1 MCPAAQASNRRR
13 AGEDCSRLYSTLEDY
28 GDHELVLNGVHEN
41 VLGLAYLDPQMLGT
55 VRVFD
60 HLHHADL
67 LLTTA
72 RRRLDF
78 GLMAYVPAPLLSV
91 HATVAQYGRSVAL
104 SHGLQCTVRT
114 PSTQSPIPT
123 SRL

>member
-1 MCPAAQASNRRR
+1 MCPVAQATDRRR
-13 AGEDCSRLYSTLEDY
+13 AREDCSRLYSTLEDY

-41 VLGLAYLDPQMLGT
+41 VLGLHYLDPHLLGT
-55 VRVFD
+55 VGVFD

-67 LLTTA
+67 LLSTA

-91 HATVAQYGRSVAL
+91 HATVAQYSRSASQ
-104 SHGLQCTVRT
+104 SHGLQTTV
-114 PSTQSPIPT
+114 PAPPN
-123 SRL
+123 